1 MCWKSYL
8 YLSYNIVRID
18 IIMAQKV
25 GFDEQVSSLSI
36 SYDYFL
42 MFKVLNKDSI
52 CLKLQ
57 TFPTVSNLLVMFELW
72 NSS

>member
-1 MCWKSYL
+1 
-8 YLSYNIVRID
+8 
-18 IIMAQKV
+18 MAQKV

-57 TFPTVSNLLVMFELW
+57 TFPTVSNLLVMFEL
-72 NSS
+72 